1 MDRPN
6 RRREIK
12 NVIATVVMWLAFAV
26 ALIPL
31 VWILS
36 TVALK
41 GGNLLFDSHWWLN
54 SQRGIT
60 NRVVGGGAYHAIIGT
75 LLQALVCAVIAVPIG
90 VFTALYLVEY
100 GRGRFARIVSFM
112 VDI

>member
-12 NVIATVVMWLAFAV
+12 NAIATVVMWLAFGI

-31 VWILS
+31 IWILG
-36 TVALK
+36 TVAVK
-41 GGNLLFDSHWWLN
+41 GANLLLDANWWLN

-60 NRVVGGGAYHAIIGT
+60 NRQVGGGAYHAIIGT
-75 LLQALVCAVIAVPIG
+75 LLQALVCALIAVPIG

-112 VDI
+112 